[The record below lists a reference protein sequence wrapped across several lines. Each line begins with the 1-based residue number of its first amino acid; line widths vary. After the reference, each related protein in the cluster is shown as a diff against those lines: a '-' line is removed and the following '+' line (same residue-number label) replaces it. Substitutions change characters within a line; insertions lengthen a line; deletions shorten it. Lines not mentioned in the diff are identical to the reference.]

1 MQPTA
6 LRSNTLCCSCS
17 ITLTHYPTANF
28 AQLQS
33 SNNTVKTMSKIN
45 LPKCPIELGQHVA
58 FVEDQD
64 QPDRL
69 GYGIVVGL
77 NWSPGHWVA
86 PGWVALVSAYHLD
99 RSPWLITP
107 HDDELP
113 VTELHPIADPVPPDV
128 AQLFAGQTGVSLGES
143 APQI

>member
-1 MQPTA
+1 
-6 LRSNTLCCSCS
+6 
-17 ITLTHYPTANF
+17 
-28 AQLQS
+28 
-33 SNNTVKTMSKIN
+33 MSKIN
-45 LPKCPIELGQHVA
+45 LPKCPIELGQHVT
-58 FVEDQD
+58 FIEDED

-77 NWSPGHWVA
+77 NWSPGHWVS
-86 PGWVALVSAYHLD
+86 PGWVALVSAYHMD

-113 VTELHPIADPVPPDV
+113 VTALRPIADPVPPDV
-128 AQLFAGQTGVSLGES
+128 AQLFAGQIGLIWGES